1 MSFSD
6 KIRYLFSRE
15 KTFCRALQDI
25 LGFMPHHLDI
35 YHEALQHGSVNF
47 QTGIFTGKNN
57 ERLEYLGDAILG
69 AVVSDI
75 LYKNYPKR
83 NEGFLTKARSMMVRR
98 DTLNKIA
105 HEIGLDKLIHSALN
119 HKKTHNCSISGN
131 AFEAFVGAIYL
142 DRGYECSYRFIEK
155 RVFSKQFNVEEL
167 ASKEINYKSSI
178 IEWCQKYHYHYTFML
193 DGEEDTPE
201 GILFQSSIIIC
212 GIQAGQGK
220 GYTKKESHQQ
230 AALAALNNIRGKHQV
245 LEDIRSA
252 AFEISEQ
259 RLIDR
264 EQRIAARAEKELAF
278 DPVNNMLSD
287 VADDLGTEK
296 PVAQPEEVLPEEEEL
311 NDDEVQEDDEL
322 LMDDDAPEVDKSADN
337 AIVDAAEELAY
348 GAGGHSNE

>member
-1 MSFSD
+1 MSIKD

-15 KTFCRALQDI
+15 KPFCRDLQDI
-25 LGFMPHHLDI
+25 LGFMPHHLGI
-35 YHEALQHGSVNF
+35 YHEALQHGSVNY

-75 LYKNYPKR
+75 LYKNYPNR

-98 DTLNKIA
+98 DTLNQIA
-105 HEIGLDKLIHSALN
+105 HEIGLDRLIHSALN
-119 HKKTHNCSISGN
+119 LKRKKTHNCSISGN

-142 DRGYECSYRFIEK
+142 DRGYECSYRFIEQ

-167 ASKEINYKSSI
+167 AQKEINYKSSI
-178 IEWCQKYHYHYTFML
+178 IEWCQKYHYHYTFTL
-193 DGEEDTPE
+193 DGEEDTAE
-201 GILFQSSIIIC
+201 GTLFRSSIIIC
-212 GIQAGQGK
+212 GIQAGQGC

-230 AALAALNNIRGKHQV
+230 AALAALGNIRGKHQV

-264 EQRIAARAEKELAF
+264 EQRIAERAEKELAF
-278 DPVNNMLSD
+278 DPVNDMLSP
-287 VADDLGTEK
+287 VPDDLGAEK
-296 PVAQPEEVLPEEEEL
+296 PLEQPEDRQS
-311 NDDEVQEDDEL
+311 DD
-322 LMDDDAPEVDKSADN
+322 

-348 GAGGHSNE
+348 KAGEDADE